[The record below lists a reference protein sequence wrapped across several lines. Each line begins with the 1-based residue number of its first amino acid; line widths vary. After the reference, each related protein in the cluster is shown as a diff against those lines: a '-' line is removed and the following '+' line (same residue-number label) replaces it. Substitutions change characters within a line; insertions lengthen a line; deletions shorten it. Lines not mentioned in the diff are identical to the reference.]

1 MKLNLRVMAPN
12 RIVWNS
18 EVEEIILSTNS
29 GKIGILPNHAP
40 LLTALDI
47 GVTQIRLNG
56 QWSNMALM
64 GGFGMID
71 RNEVIILVNEA
82 EKGSDIDIEEA
93 KRKLLQ
99 AKYDLDKAESRK
111 NRIEATLAL
120 KRAKARL
127 DATTT

>member
-93 KRKLLQ
+93 KRKFLQ

>member
-1 MKLNLRVMAPN
+1 MAPN

-71 RNEVIILVNEA
+71 SNEVIILVNEA

-99 AKYDLDKAESRK
+99 AKYDLEKAESRK

>member
-1 MKLNLRVMAPN
+1 MAPN

>member
-1 MKLNLRVMAPN
+1 MAPN

-93 KRKLLQ
+93 KRKFLQ

>member
-99 AKYDLDKAESRK
+99 AKYDLEKAESRK